1 MKLEFLTG
9 FSNWRV
15 IKFRIPINSIKPINN
30 DFRLRINFKMYTNI
44 DPRSSIIEHVVSEF

>member
-15 IKFRIPINSIKPINN
+15 IELGVTINFIKPINN
-30 DFRLRINFKMYTNI
+30 DLRLRISFKMQINI
-44 DPRSSIIEHVVSEF
+44 DPRSSITKYVVSKF